1 LGEEEAMTDPNKRF
15 AELVGILYST
25 VRHPIG
31 CKCEE
36 MRFHCPDFTDAR
48 EVLKVMDEDTKV
60 AFIMWLVNKWISYGN
75 VTRLAVQ
82 GYCVRLSTYFEDTT
96 GLLRDEA
103 IKWME
108 GRK

>member
-1 LGEEEAMTDPNKRF
+1 MTDPNKRF
-15 AELVGILYST
+15 AELAGILYST

-48 EVLKVMDEDTKV
+48 EVLRVMRVREDWYKFVNRIGSRYYRDENGDQIKDDV
-60 AFIMWLVNKWISYGN
+60 IPIDLVI
-75 VTRLAVQ
+75 
-82 GYCVRLSTYFEDTT
+82 DTT

-103 IKWME
+103 IRWME
-108 GRK
+108 GKP